1 MSWRKESMMA
11 EVTTNKLQ
19 LDIHGKPYSRL
30 AMLIVILV
38 ATFAG
43 MLNQT
48 TLATAVPTLMK
59 DFSISMST
67 AQQATTWFLLGNGVM
82 IPLTAFLI
90 IKFRTRNLYLFAYG
104 MMALGGLLIVTAPTS
119 NYYVFLGGRIIQSIG
134 VGITM
139 PLIQVVLME
148 IFPPESRGMAMGLAG
163 FPIALAPAL
172 GPTFA
177 GWILNHNHHFGFFTL
192 DSTWRS
198 IFLVPLV
205 VILVCWVLMPFLV
218 KDVLPNKPV
227 KLDILSF
234 FLSIIGFGLFLWG
247 FTNVA
252 TDGWTR
258 LDTVVAPI
266 IVGIIFIL
274 IFVLRQFRMKIP
286 FLDLRVFKVSQF
298 TISTIAL
305 SITTMA
311 MMGVEMMLPIYLQ
324 NVRGL
329 SALSSGLVLLPGSL
343 LMSVAILF
351 SGRIFDRLG
360 GKRLAIVGFII
371 LSLGTFPFLFLNLS
385 APEHFITTAYG
396 VRMIAVGMIQMSL
409 FTAALNT
416 LPTDE
421 ITAGTAS
428 SNTVRQIASS
438 IVVAL
443 FSSVTQNIT
452 NHQAPAVS
460 LKAADPLKYA
470 SQTIDA
476 ALKGFHMSFLLA
488 FIFCLCGILSAIFLK
503 NRKATEQ
510 KRTGGAQ

>member
-1 MSWRKESMMA
+1 MSEIALEKSR
-11 EVTTNKLQ
+11 Q
-19 LDIHGKPYSRL
+19 LDIHGKPYHRM

-139 PLIQVVLME
+139 PLMQVVLME

-177 GWILNHNHHFGFFTL
+177 GWILNANHHFGFFTL
-192 DSTWRS
+192 DNSWRS
-198 IFLVPLV
+198 IFMIPLV
-205 VILVCWVLMPFLV
+205 VIVICWLFMPFLV

-234 FLSIIGFGLFLWG
+234 LLSIVGFGLFLWG

-252 TDGWTR
+252 TDGWTKFN
-258 LDTVVAPI
+258 TVLLPI
-266 IVGIIFIL
+266 GIGLIFIL
-274 IFVLRQFRMKIP
+274 IFIWRQLKMKNP
-286 FLDLRVFKVSQF
+286 FLELRVFKVGQF

-343 LMSVAILF
+343 LMSVVILI

-360 GKRLAIVGFII
+360 GKRLAMVGFLI
-371 LSLGTFPFLFLNLS
+371 LTIGTFPFMFLNLS

-396 VRMIAVGMIQMSL
+396 VRMVAVGMIQMSL

-421 ITAGTAS
+421 IAHGTAS

-443 FSSVTQNIT
+443 FSSVTQNVT
-452 NHQAPAVS
+452 NNHAPAHS
-460 LKAADPLKYA
+460 LKAANPLKFA

-476 ALKGFHMSFLLA
+476 ALKGFHVSFLLA
-488 FIFCLCGILSAIFLK
+488 FIFCLLGIISALFLK
-503 NRKATEQ
+503 NHRATDDKISFKQAESEVV
-510 KRTGGAQ
+510 K